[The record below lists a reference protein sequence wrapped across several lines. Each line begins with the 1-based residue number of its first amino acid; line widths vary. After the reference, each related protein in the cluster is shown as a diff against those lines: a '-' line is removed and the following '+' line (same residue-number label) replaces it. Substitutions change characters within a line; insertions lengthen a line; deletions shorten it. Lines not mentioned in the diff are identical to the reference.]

1 MCLISIKLLLLEAA
15 PHSMLAFEGQV
26 EFVPIQQN
34 LRANPWIIVSQ
45 DGGSREQHLV
55 SMVREHLTA
64 KGQAIGEALF
74 VTAHI
79 RTMHMPGRG
88 AHL

>member
-1 MCLISIKLLLLEAA
+1 
-15 PHSMLAFEGQV
+15 MLAYEGQV

-34 LRANPWIIVSQ
+34 LRANPWIFVSQ

-64 KGQAIGEALF
+64 KGQAI
-74 VTAHI
+74 
-79 RTMHMPGRG
+79 
-88 AHL
+88 